1 MNAAIF
7 ITETDAQ
14 RLRRLLAAATQRPG
28 SDGLNLQR
36 LEAELDRAQI
46 VPETDLPPEVITM
59 NSTVEVEDLDD
70 GERSVFTLV
79 FPEHADVSQGRI
91 SVLAPLGM
99 AMLGYRVGDSIQW
112 PGPVGTLHVRVLRR
126 LEPVAVS

>member
-79 FPEHADVSQGRI
+79 FPEHADASQGRI

-126 LEPVAVS
+126 LEPVEVS

>member
-7 ITETDAQ
+7 ITETDAH
-14 RLRRLLAAATQRPG
+14 RLRRLLTAAHQRPG
-28 SDGLNLQR
+28 SDSLNLQR
-36 LEAELDRAQI
+36 LEAELDRARI
-46 VPETDLPPEVITM
+46 VPESELPADVITM

-79 FPEHADVSQGRI
+79 FPELADVSQGRI

-99 AMLGYRVGDSIQW
+99 AMLGYRVGDSIEW

-126 LEPVAVS
+126 LEPVGVS